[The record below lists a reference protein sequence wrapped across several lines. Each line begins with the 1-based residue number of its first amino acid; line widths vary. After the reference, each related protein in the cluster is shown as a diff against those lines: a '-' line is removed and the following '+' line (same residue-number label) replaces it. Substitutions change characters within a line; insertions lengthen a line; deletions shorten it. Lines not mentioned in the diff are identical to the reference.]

1 MVVTCPHCGKPTTL
15 YLPYEPAKLMS
26 KKMGVALAMMAVA
39 VFVVFI
45 VILCAQAPG
54 FGDWL
59 NSMNLVQSLIEVVT
73 MVAFGLALVAVYF
86 LPAILGRNK
95 RNANAILVLNL
106 LTGWTIL
113 GWIIALVWAC
123 TVDSEK

>member
-1 MVVTCPHCGKPTTL
+1 
-15 YLPYEPAKLMS
+15 MS